1 MPSHSA
7 VTQVRNLLDANAHS
21 YRNIVMVGRTHLQ
34 LISWVAQLNERWPEF
49 DKLFREFSRWS
60 PGGTEVCTGINAHSR
75 FGEVA
80 AVGSLKRSVN
90 HLCLQRT
97 TSRHG
102 LRTTWAE
109 RAQAG
114 GRIDE
119 DRQRRSLVCQWSK
132 GRDRGTQNSGK
143 RTWLVH
149 HAGQD

>member
-34 LISWVAQLNERWPEF
+34 LISWVAQLNEALAGIRQALSGVF
-49 DKLFREFSRWS
+49 ALVT
-60 PGGTEVCTGINAHSR
+60 GGTAVCTGINAHSR

-90 HLCLQRT
+90 LLCLQRA

-132 GRDRGTQNSGK
+132 GRDR
-143 RTWLVH
+143 
-149 HAGQD
+149 